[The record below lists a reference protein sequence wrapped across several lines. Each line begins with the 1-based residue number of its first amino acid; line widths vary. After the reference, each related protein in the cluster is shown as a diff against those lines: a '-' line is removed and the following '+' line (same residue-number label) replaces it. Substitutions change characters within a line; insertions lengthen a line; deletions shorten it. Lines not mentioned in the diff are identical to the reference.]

1 MSVSAVAESVFTTI
15 QDQLAEE
22 IGALLGTSIKLTE
35 PQLQIL
41 DKTQILAIN
50 RGRSVLSTMVVSGDS
65 NGEAYIITD
74 LKDSVVLGGTL
85 IMLPKEQIEENCKTR
100 NFSGEAAD
108 AFGEVANIIA
118 GVYTTVFLDL
128 HPQNYHFKRTSVEDF
143 VPAQIDP
150 RSDNVFPQG
159 AYVYSCC
166 SIKLGDTDL
175 HNLEVIVPAQL
186 IGESSAEIEPEAAE
200 TGITDH
206 ANADAASPQPSDVEE
221 LESESV
227 VSSEVPVSPAADLVS
242 KETVDRVLHAAL
254 EQCAEEIGAM
264 LGLEIG
270 IEGLS
275 ARYTSKKEFF
285 AKPGKKTI
293 ATQMLVSGS
302 KEGTAYFLTDLKDA
316 IYFAGTMIMLPA
328 DEMEKHIRT
337 GEFGEDEADAFGEVT
352 NIVSGGLVQNFGEGY
367 PRKFHL
373 KKGGQELFTP
383 SKVQIDD
390 PTPFPP
396 GEYYIVSGTLSCA
409 ARELSEVS
417 FLCPVDLLHMVPRP
431 DDSGWGAPAATTDRA
446 QQDIQNKKTDS
457 ATQQG
462 SGPSPKTGASAV
474 GNIEDN
480 AQSVEEKPQV
490 IVIICDDEP
499 LSHHF
504 VDSLSKSEKQT
515 IVFNSSDSFNEL
527 RKKTV
532 LGAFFVMTKVSEQ
545 SFATM
550 IKIRAEVPQHS
561 PLIVA
566 GPQWTRSDVLK
577 AVRYGASDILVTPAS
592 GEEICEKTKT
602 NLKITCH

>member
-15 QDQLAEE
+15 LDQLSEE
-22 IGALLGTSIKLTE
+22 IGALLGAPIKFAE
-35 PQLQIL
+35 QQLQIL
-41 DKTQILAIN
+41 NKEQILAIN
-50 RGRSVLSTMVVSGDS
+50 RGRSVISTMVVSGDN

-74 LKDSVVLGGTL
+74 LKDSVILGGTL

-128 HPQNYHFKRTSVEDF
+128 HPQNYHFKRTAVADF
-143 VPAQIDP
+143 VPAQVDP
-150 RSDNVFPQG
+150 KSDNVFPQ
-159 AYVYSCC
+159 ADYVYSRC
-166 SIKLGDTDL
+166 SIKLGETEL

-186 IGESSAEIEPEAAE
+186 IGEVATPAEAEDEPASPDNSSQQEEPTPTPTDDEKEPE
-200 TGITDH
+200 
-206 ANADAASPQPSDVEE
+206 
-221 LESESV
+221 
-227 VSSEVPVSPAADLVS
+227 EVTLSTPEVQKKPAADLVS

-270 IEGLS
+270 IESLS

-352 NIVSGGLVQNFGEGY
+352 NIISGGLVQNFDEIY

-373 KKGGQELFTP
+373 KKGGQDLFTP
-383 SKVQIDD
+383 SKVQIED

-396 GEYYIVSGTLSCA
+396 GEYYIVSGTLSCD

-417 FLCPVDLLHMVPRP
+417 FLCSVDLLHMVPRP
-431 DDSGWGAPAATTDRA
+431 VESDWGAPAATADDA
-446 QQDIQNKKTDS
+446 QKQTTAKQGANPLKPGDS
-457 ATQQG
+457 SVSKPAGTA
-462 SGPSPKTGASAV
+462 ASSNDTKPA
-474 GNIEDN
+474 
-480 AQSVEEKPQV
+480 AEKPQV
-490 IVIICDDEP
+490 IVVVCDDEP
-499 LSHHF
+499 LCTHF
-504 VDSLSKSEKQT
+504 VDILSKSERQT
-515 IVFNSSDSFNEL
+515 LVFSSSDSFNDL

-532 LGAFFVMTKVSEQ
+532 LGTFFIMTKVSEQ

-550 IKIRAEVPQHS
+550 IKIRAEIPQDS

-592 GEEICEKTKT
+592 SEEICEKTKT
-602 NLKITCH
+602 NMKITCH